1 MKEISKFLF
10 GLVALSLVS
19 VSSQNVAAKV
29 DAPENCETRPFDKG
43 RLWKVTR
50 EGAPPSYIFGTM
62 HSKDPRILH
71 LPGAIMQAF
80 NSANTAVFETSLKNE
95 DMARSQAMMLLPQG
109 QSLRAKIGPERF
121 KKLSEIAAPYGL
133 DAQTLNRVKIW
144 AAAAIISQ
152 PPPALNGNAPK
163 MALLDKELE
172 KSAMNAGKT
181 VIALETNKEQLN
193 VFDSTPE
200 EVQLEYLDQTILEH
214 ARLDEE
220 LETITSYYL
229 SGNTGWIACDLEETL
244 ATASEGLNYMMT
256 IKLVDDRNRRMVER
270 MLPTLE
276 QGNAFVGIGALH
288 LPGENGILALLQA
301 KGYSIEKK
309 Y

>member
-1 MKEISKFLF
+1 MKEISKLIF
-10 GLVALSLVS
+10 GLIALSLVS
-19 VSSQNVAAKV
+19 ISSQNVAAKV

-43 RLWKVTR
+43 RLWKVSL
-50 EGAPPSYIFGTM
+50 EGTPPSYIFGTM

-71 LPGAIMQAF
+71 LPGVIMQAF
-80 NSANTAVFETSLKNE
+80 NSSNTAVFETSLKNE
-95 DMARSQAMMLLPQG
+95 DMARSRAMMLLPQG
-109 QSLRAKIGPERF
+109 QNLRAKIGPERF
-121 KKLSEIAAPYGL
+121 KKLAEIAAPYGL

-152 PPPALNGNAPK
+152 PPPTLNDNAPK

-172 KSAMNAGKT
+172 KTAINAGKI
-181 VIALETNKEQLN
+181 VLALETNKEQLN
-193 VFDSTPE
+193 VFDTTSE
-200 EVQLEYLDQTILEH
+200 EVQLEYLDQSILEH
-214 ARLDEE
+214 GRLDEE

-244 ATASEGLNYMMT
+244 ATASKGLNYMMT
-256 IKLVDDRNRRMVER
+256 EKLVDARNRRMVER
-270 MLPTLE
+270 MLPTLK
-276 QGNAFVGIGALH
+276 QGNVFVGIGALH

>member
-1 MKEISKFLF
+1 MKEISNLLF
-10 GLVALSLVS
+10 GLIAFSLVS
-19 VSSQNVAAKV
+19 IFSHDIAARV
-29 DAPENCETRPFDKG
+29 DGPENCETRPFDKG

-50 EGAPPSYIFGTM
+50 EGSPPSYIFGTM

-71 LPGAIMQAF
+71 LPGVIMQAF
-80 NSANTAVFETSLKNE
+80 NSSNTAIFETSLKNE

-109 QSLRAKIGPERF
+109 QNLRAKIGPERF
-121 KKLSEIAAPYGL
+121 KKLAEIAAPYGL
-133 DAQTLNRVKIW
+133 NAQTLNRVKIW

-152 PPPALNGNAPK
+152 PLPTLNKNAPK
-163 MALLDKELE
+163 LALLDKELE
-172 KSAMNAGKT
+172 KSAINAGKT
-181 VIALETNKEQLN
+181 VLALETNEEQLN
-193 VFDSTPE
+193 VFDNTPE
-200 EVQLEYLDQTILEH
+200 DVQLEYLDQSIIEH

-256 IKLVDDRNRRMVER
+256 EKLVDERNRRMVDR
-270 MLPTLE
+270 MLSSLT
-276 QGNAFVGIGALH
+276 QGNIFVGIGALH
-288 LPGENGILALLQA
+288 LPGENGVLALLQA
-301 KGYSIEKK
+301 EGFSIEKK